1 MSSILLERKILQ
13 AKISKV
19 RLFNVQRLSNK
30 PLGEV
35 RGYGGQQ
42 GQGEGQGDYIWSQA
56 PPLVLPS
63 GPTGTPSCPN
73 SPPTVG
79 QGSKLPCTT
88 QMKSPAPNT
97 IKVLSGWQKEGFKLT
112 HQLKVLY
119 CLKTT
124 LGLEYWAGGYSVN
137 PLWLSVGGVAD
148 CPQGFG
154 NPRDGARATVGE
166 GEGAN
171 REQDTGILA
180 SDPLQY
186 TFSCH
191 ILH

>member
-1 MSSILLERKILQ
+1 MEGNKGKGRDRGTIYGPRPHP
-13 AKISKV
+13 
-19 RLFNVQRLSNK
+19 LSCLVG
-30 PLGEV
+30 PL
-35 RGYGGQQ
+35 
-42 GQGEGQGDYIWSQA
+42 
-56 PPLVLPS
+56 
-63 GPTGTPSCPN
+63 TGTPSCPN

-97 IKVLSGWQKEGFKLT
+97 IKVLSRWQKEGFKLT

-154 NPRDGARATVGE
+154 NP
-166 GEGAN
+166 
-171 REQDTGILA
+171 
-180 SDPLQY
+180 
-186 TFSCH
+186 
-191 ILH
+191 